1 MNFLLLTIQ
10 IEYAQLY
17 FCLATVMV
25 VSVVDG
31 TFFYLI
37 PNRSLPQQFYNKD
50 MGFIRTTSYQP
61 GRTDG
66 RKDEV
71 SWVSSQRSYYYPV
84 GPSGPIP
91 PFEYLENFERPPV
104 DIYDQQYGAA
114 AAPGFGGILF
124 G

>member
-1 MNFLLLTIQ
+1 MYCSYYQFELN
-10 IEYAQLY
+10 AQLY
-17 FCLATVMV
+17 LCFAAV
-25 VSVVDG
+25 VVASHVVDG
-31 TFFYLI
+31 TVLFLI
-37 PNRSLPQQFYNKD
+37 PNRSPTQQFYSKD
-50 MGFIRTTSYQP
+50 MGFVRTTSYQP

-66 RKDEV
+66 KNEEV
-71 SWVSSQRSYYYPV
+71 SWISSRRSYYYPV

-91 PFEYLENFERPPV
+91 PFEYLENFERPSV

>member
-1 MNFLLLTIQ
+1 MV
-10 IEYAQLY
+10 
-17 FCLATVMV
+17 AT
-25 VSVVDG
+25 VVDG
-31 TFFYLI
+31 SVFLLI
-37 PNRSLPQQFYNKD
+37 PDRSPSQQFYNKD
-50 MGFIRTTSYQP
+50 MGFIRKTSYQP

-71 SWVSSQRSYYYPV
+71 SWVSSHRSYYYPV

-104 DIYDQQYGAA
+104 DIYDQQYGNA